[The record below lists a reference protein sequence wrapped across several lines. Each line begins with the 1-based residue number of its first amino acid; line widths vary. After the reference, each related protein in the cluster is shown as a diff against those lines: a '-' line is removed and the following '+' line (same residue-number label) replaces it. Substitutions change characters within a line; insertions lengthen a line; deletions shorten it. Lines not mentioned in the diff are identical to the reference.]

1 MDGLYNFLNENSIYI
16 VMIIML
22 IVWGGI
28 FSFIWSTDKR
38 LKKIEKELE
47 ASNEQ

>member
-1 MDGLYNFLNENSIYI
+1 MLDSFYSFLDENSIYI
-16 VMIIML
+16 VMVIML

-28 FSFIWSTDKR
+28 FGYIYSTDKR

-47 ASNEQ
+47 EK